1 MMSLMDTKQF
11 NIPISLLRQYVFCPR
26 IPYFYL
32 VRQLVPSEKLWI
44 KQGNCEHVRQILLSK
59 RRSFEK
65 YRIKEGILRFNVVLN
80 SNDLGLHG
88 ICDAVLENTEKAVI
102 FEFKNSEKTSNN
114 LGAKIQLAAY
124 SLVYE
129 QMTGKEINSGYIL
142 FGKKAKVSEVTID
155 ERLKATVLN
164 IVSEIH
170 NTIESSLLP
179 LSSSSENKCCQCEF
193 FNFCADR
200 F

>member
-1 MMSLMDTKQF
+1 MEQKFIKKIDDLLISDNY
-11 NIPISLLRQYVFCPR
+11 NISDI
-26 IPYFYL
+26 
-32 VRQLVPSEKLWI
+32 
-44 KQGNCEHVRQILLSK
+44 
-59 RRSFEK
+59 
-65 YRIKEGILRFNVVLN
+65 
-80 SNDLGLHG
+80 
-88 ICDAVLENTEKAVI
+88 ENGKNEVI
-102 FEFKNSEKTSNN
+102 
-114 LGAKIQLAAY
+114 
-124 SLVYE
+124 VYE